1 MASTPERPRGRRVSG
16 LLVSTVLV
24 VIAVAWFVQKRH
36 CVWCWHTTAP
46 FVDVKCN
53 SLIKDGLPLFNYVVY
68 VAGLGWLCVY
78 MFVERYVLPDCLR
91 IYHHIRSLIRAQY
104 AVRAAHA
111 ELVGLAQSQRE
122 AELKRD

>member
-36 CVWCWHTTAP
+36 CVWCWRATAP
-46 FVDVKCN
+46 FVGVQCT
-53 SLIKDGLPLFNYVVY
+53 SLIKDGLPLFTYLVY
-68 VAGLGWLCVY
+68 VACLGWLCVY
-78 MFVERYVLPDCLR
+78 TVVEHYVLPDCLR
-91 IYHHIRSLIRAQY
+91 IYHHIRSVIHVEY
-104 AVRAAHA
+104 AVRAARA
-111 ELVGLAQSQRE
+111 ELVGLAQSQQE